1 VILGNYFKYLTF
13 WRQNLYLSADLIAN
27 VFYKKKEF
35 VVPELKIGKG
45 NAFLVAFNLLN
56 LMQAVRNTGLGCSE
70 I

>member
-1 VILGNYFKYLTF
+1 MILGNYFKYLAF
-13 WRQNLYLSADLIAN
+13 RRQNLYLSADLMAY
-27 VFYKKKEF
+27 VLYEKQKF

-56 LMQAVRNTGLGCSE
+56 LMQAVRNTGLRCSE